1 MRSPLTMP
9 CLVAAMLLSRA
20 AAHAQ
25 DFPTRPITILV
36 GVAPGGVTDLATR
49 AYANA
54 VAKNTGWKVVVEN
67 RTGAGGAVAAKAVES
82 AAPDGYTLLTV
93 VGAQFASIPAMQSPS
108 AIRSHSRLPA
118 DHADIPARAIAG
130 GAGRILRR
138 RRFRNCSR
146 SPRRRT
152 AACRSARPAPAAP
165 AHLLGA
171 KIALATGTPM
181 QYVHY
186 RGGPPMIA
194 DLVTGRIDF
203 GLLSY
208 IAAKP
213 HIDDKKLK
221 GLVIDAEARIDQIPN
236 VPTLIEAGLA
246 KERVANWFGLAA
258 PAGTPAA
265 VVTTTQCRVRA
276 GRQGSRCD
284 QAARGGRRA
293 GRDLYAGRNGAAGGG
308 GGCVDDIAD
317 HGARA
322 AQGIASNLGRPRDRG
337 DADIL
342 RAGGNW
348 RHPLIRGERKRS
360 KLSRRSGQAHV
371 SRTPF
376 ACGTTRTPRLP
387 PASMLRPF
395 PTAWFVLCALRPA
408 TIPAARRA
416 MC

>member
-1 MRSPLTMP
+1 MSAMP
-9 CLVAAMLLSRA
+9 CLVAALLLSHL

-54 VAKNTGWKVVVEN
+54 VAKNTGWKIVVEN

-93 VGAQFASIPAMQSPS
+93 VGAQLASIPAMQNPPPFDP
-108 AIRSHSRLPA
+108 IRGFQPITLTFRLAQLLAVPA
-118 DHADIPARAIAG
+118 DSPATTLSELLALAKKKDG
-130 GAGRILRR
+130 GLSFGTPGAG
-138 RRFRNCSR
+138 S
-146 SPRRRT
+146 
-152 AACRSARPAPAAP
+152 P

-186 RGGPPMIA
+186 RGGPPMMA

-213 HIDDKKLK
+213 QIDDKKLK

-258 PAGTPAA
+258 PAGTPAS
-265 VVTTTQCRVRA
+265 VVKQLNAAFV
-276 GRQGSRCD
+276 
-284 QAARGGRRA
+284 QASK
-293 GRDLYAGRNGAAGGG
+293 DPDVIKQLEAAGAQ
-308 GGCVDDIAD
+308 IATSTPEEM
-317 HGARA
+317 
-322 AQGIASNLGRPRDRG
+322 AQLVK
-337 DADIL
+337 
-342 RAGGNW
+342 
-348 RHPLIRGERKRS
+348 EE
-360 KLSRRSGQAHV
+360 V
-371 SRTPF
+371 
-376 ACGTTRTPRLP
+376 
-387 PASMLRPF
+387 ASMTSLIAALGLRKE
-395 PTAWFVLCALRPA
+395 
-408 TIPAARRA
+408 
-416 MC
+416 